1 MSSPYFIYIF
11 GSNRIKS
18 ISWNHSRNAYLLVEE
33 SNDNSLFRVT
43 NPRDNFDLVFRQYLN
58 CFEQDDPQ
66 LVEQVRENYISQP
79 SEEPFNSDNHEDV
92 VSDIFKDHGNGEYYQ
107 DEILDKLLFHGNV
120 KNGFFIEVQYQYL
133 IMSLKLQLLSVL
145 PRLFVSFE
153 YSNNWARIIEFVFA
167 EFSNSEYYSNIRI
180 IDPNTTNN
188 SLVSLQ

>member
-1 MSSPYFIYIF
+1 M
-11 GSNRIKS
+11 
-18 ISWNHSRNAYLLVEE
+18 LVEE

-145 PRLFVSFE
+145 PQLFVAFE
-153 YSNNWARIIEFVFA
+153 YSNN
-167 EFSNSEYYSNIRI
+167 
-180 IDPNTTNN
+180 
-188 SLVSLQ
+188 